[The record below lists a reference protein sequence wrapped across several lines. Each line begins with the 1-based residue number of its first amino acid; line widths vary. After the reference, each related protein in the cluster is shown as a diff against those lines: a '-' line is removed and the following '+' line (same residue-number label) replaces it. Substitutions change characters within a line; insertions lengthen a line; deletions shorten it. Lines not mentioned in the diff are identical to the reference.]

1 LMTMTR
7 TSILDHSITLA
18 AAALNIHAESSQ
30 IHLKISIPSEQS
42 PKSLYIEIFIFFA
55 LAPIDSPFE
64 PKSY

>member
-42 PKSLYIEIFIFFA
+42 PKCSSSPKLIGVSLIKLIVPA
-55 LAPIDSPFE
+55 
-64 PKSY
+64 